1 MIIDYLIAPFLKK
14 KGAFI
19 YNDLTKNVIKFVI
32 IKVQKE
38 AKNNNKKE
46 VILILSPY
54 SRHRN
59 YINS

>member
-19 YNDLTKNVIKFVI
+19 YNDFIKKNVIKFVI

-46 VILILSPY
+46 VIS
-54 SRHRN
+54 
-59 YINS
+59 